1 VKKMSVSLN
10 LITQVEEDVMEKA
23 VQTIEE
29 SLKMLL
35 PDVKTNVAL
44 TICDDE
50 YIKELNQQY
59 RGKNSAT
66 DVLSFPLLSA
76 DAPGKVSYAPTD
88 IDPDTQELMLGDI
101 IISLEKAKAQAEEY
115 GHSIVRELCYLVVHS
130 VLHLVGYDHMTEV
143 DKKLMRAKEEEI
155 LRGLGIER

>member
-1 VKKMSVSLN
+1 MSVSLN
-10 LITQVEEDVMEKA
+10 FITQVEEDVMEKA

-29 SLKMLL
+29 SVKVLL

-59 RGKNSAT
+59 RNKNTAT

-101 IISLEKAKAQAEEY
+101 VISLEKAIVQAEEY
-115 GHSIVRELCYLVVHS
+115 GHSLERELCYLSVHS
-130 VLHLVGYDHMTEV
+130 VLHLVGYDHMTEA

-155 LRGLGIER
+155 LKYLGIKR

>member
-1 VKKMSVSLN
+1 MKKMSVSLN
-10 LITQVEEDVMEKA
+10 FITQVEEDVMEKA

-29 SLKMLL
+29 SVKVLL

-59 RGKNSAT
+59 RNKNTAT

-101 IISLEKAKAQAEEY
+101 VISLEKAIVQAEEY
-115 GHSIVRELCYLVVHS
+115 GHSLERELCYLSVHS
-130 VLHLVGYDHMTEV
+130 VLHLVGYDHMTEA

-155 LRGLGIER
+155 LKYLGIKR